1 MKLYRI
7 WGLTL
12 RYLFLFKHSLDRMS
26 DAFFWPTVDI
36 VLWGMTSSFFA
47 KNLEGDSGEM
57 LILGLLGGI
66 ILWIFP
72 WRSQYEIAVNLLE
85 DLWNRNLVNIFVSPV
100 KFIEWVTALL
110 LLGVGKALISFVYA
124 SALIYLLYSANILS
138 VGLVLVPWAVLLIM
152 FGWVFGLLVAG
163 IIMHYGTKI
172 QTLAW
177 TSIYIVAPFA
187 AVYYPVSSLPA
198 WAQSVAHFVPA
209 SYVFEAMRAAV
220 GGSPLPL
227 SDLLWPT
234 ILCLIYFTAALV
246 LIRHSFHHIL
256 KRGLISVD

>member
-12 RYLFLFKHSLDRMS
+12 RYLYLFRHSLDRLS

-36 VLWGMTSSFFA
+36 ILWGMTSSYFA
-47 KNLEGDSGEM
+47 KNLAGGGNT
-57 LILGLLGGI
+57 LVLGLLGGI

-100 KFIEWVTALL
+100 KFMEWITALL
-110 LLGVGKALISFVYA
+110 LLGVGKAFISFIYA
-124 SALIYLLYSANILS
+124 STLIYFLYSANILS

-163 IIMHYGTKI
+163 IIMRYGTKI

-177 TSIYIVAPFA
+177 TSIYIIAPFA
-187 AVYYPVSSLPA
+187 AVYYPVSILPP
-198 WAQSVAHFVPA
+198 WAQVVSKFVPA
-209 SYVFEAMRAAV
+209 SYVFEAMRATIN
-220 GGSPLPL
+220 GSPPPIT
-227 SDLLWPT
+227 DLIWPSV
-234 ILCLIYFTAALV
+234 LCLVYFFVAVAM
-246 LIRHSFHHIL
+246 IHQSFNHIL

>member
-1 MKLYRI
+1 MKLHRI

-12 RYLFLFKHSLDRMS
+12 RYLYLFKHSLDRLS

-36 VLWGMTSSFFA
+36 VLWGMTSSYFS
-47 KNLEGDSGEM
+47 KNIESGGSN

-100 KFIEWVTALL
+100 KFMEWVTTLL
-110 LLGVGKALISFVYA
+110 LLGVGKALISFTYGGL
-124 SALIYLLYSANILS
+124 LIYLLYAANILS

-163 IIMHYGTKI
+163 IIMRYGTKI

-177 TSIYIVAPFA
+177 TSIYIIAPFA
-187 AVYYPVSSLPA
+187 AVYYPVSSLPT
-198 WAQSVAHFVPA
+198 WAQTVASFVPA

-220 GGSPLPL
+220 GGTPLPL
-227 SDLLWPT
+227 SNLLWPT
-234 ILCLIYFTAALV
+234 FLCLIYFAVAM
-246 LIRHSFHHIL
+246 IMIYRSFNHIL

>member
-12 RYLFLFKHSLDRMS
+12 RYLYLFKHSLDRLS

-36 VLWGMTSSFFA
+36 ILWGMTSSYFA
-47 KNLEGDSGEM
+47 KNLEGGGST
-57 LILGLLGGI
+57 LVLGLLGGI

-100 KFIEWVTALL
+100 KFMEWVITLL
-110 LLGVGKALISFVYA
+110 LLGVGKAIISFTYA
-124 SALIYLLYSANILS
+124 SLLVYFLYSANILS

-163 IIMHYGTKI
+163 IIMRYGTKI

-187 AVYYPVSSLPA
+187 AVYYPVSSLPS
-198 WAQSVAHFVPA
+198 WAQSVASYVPA
-209 SYVFEAMRAAV
+209 SYVFEAMRFAAS
-220 GGSPLPL
+220 GSPLPL
-227 SDLLWPT
+227 NDLIWPT
-234 ILCLIYFTAALV
+234 FLCLIYFVIAMLM
-246 LIRHSFHHIL
+246 IHRSFSHIL

>member
-12 RYLFLFKHSLDRMS
+12 RYLYLFKHSLDRLS

-36 VLWGMTSSFFA
+36 ILWGMTSSFFA
-47 KNLEGDSGEM
+47 KNLAGGGSQ

-85 DLWNRNLVNIFVSPV
+85 DLWNKNLVNIFVSPV
-100 KFIEWVTALL
+100 KFSEWVTTLL
-110 LLGVGKALISFVYA
+110 LLGVGKALISFTYA
-124 SALIYLLYSANILS
+124 SILVYSLYAANILS

-163 IIMHYGTKI
+163 IIMRYGTKI

-187 AVYYPVSSLPA
+187 AVYYPVNSLPA
-198 WAQSVAHFVPA
+198 WAQNIAHFVPA
-209 SYVFEAMRAAV
+209 SYVFEAMRGAV

-227 SDLLWPT
+227 TNLIWPT
-234 ILCLIYFTAALV
+234 FLCLVYFALAIAMIY
-246 LIRHSFHHIL
+246 RSFAHIL

>member
-1 MKLYRI
+1 MKLHRI

-12 RYLFLFKHSLDRMS
+12 RYLYLFKHSLDRLS

-36 VLWGMTSSFFA
+36 ILWGMTSSYFA
-47 KNLEGDSGEM
+47 KNLEGGGSS

-85 DLWNRNLVNIFVSPV
+85 DLWNKNLVNIFVSPV
-100 KFIEWVTALL
+100 KFMEWVTTLL
-110 LLGVGKALISFVYA
+110 LLGVGKALISFTYA
-124 SALIYLLYSANILS
+124 SLLIYLLYSANILS

-163 IIMHYGTKI
+163 IIMRYGTKI

-177 TSIYIVAPFA
+177 TSIYIIAPFA
-187 AVYYPVSSLPA
+187 AVYYPVSSLPI
-198 WAQSVAHFVPA
+198 WAQNVASFVPA

-220 GGSPLPL
+220 SGSPVPL
-227 SDLLWPT
+227 TNLLWPT
-234 ILCLIYFTAALV
+234 FLCLIYFVVAMV
-246 LIRHSFHHIL
+246 MIYRSFNHIL

>member
-12 RYLFLFKHSLDRMS
+12 RYLFLFKHSLDRLS
-26 DAFFWPTVDI
+26 DAFFWPTIDI
-36 VLWGMTSSFFA
+36 ILWGMTSSFFA
-47 KNLEGDSGEM
+47 KNLQGGGST

-100 KFIEWVTALL
+100 KFIEWVVALL
-110 LLGVGKALISFVYA
+110 LLGVGKALISFTYA
-124 SALIYLLYSANILS
+124 SLLIYFLYSANILS
-138 VGLVLVPWAVLLIM
+138 VGLVLVPWVVLLIM

-163 IIMHYGTKI
+163 IIMRYGTKI

-187 AVYYPVSSLPA
+187 AVYYPVSSLPP
-198 WAQSVAHFVPA
+198 WAQNVAHFVPA
-209 SYVFEAMRAAV
+209 SYVFEAMRAGVSGA
-220 GGSPLPL
+220 PLPL
-227 SDLLWPT
+227 TTLLWPT
-234 ILCLIYFTAALV
+234 ILCLGYLGIAL
-246 LIRHSFHHIL
+246 IMIHSSFNSIL

>member
-12 RYLFLFKHSLDRMS
+12 RYLYLFRHSLDRLS

-36 VLWGMTSSFFA
+36 ILWGMTSNFLA
-47 KNLEGDSGEM
+47 KNLNEGNSET

-85 DLWNRNLVNIFVSPV
+85 DLWNRNLVNLFVSPI

-110 LLGVGKALISFVYA
+110 LLGVGKALISFAYA

-163 IIMHYGTKI
+163 IIMRYGTKI

-198 WAQSVAHFVPA
+198 WAQTISHFVPA
-209 SYVFEAMRAAV
+209 SYVFEAMRSAV
-220 GGSPLPL
+220 SGSPLPL
-227 SDLLWPT
+227 TNLLWPAF
-234 ILCLIYFTAALV
+234 ICLVYFVIALIMIYG
-246 LIRHSFHHIL
+246 SFKHIL
-256 KRGLISVD
+256 KRGLISID

>member
-1 MKLYRI
+1 MSLHRI
-7 WGLTL
+7 WGLML
-12 RYLFLFKHSLDRMS
+12 RYLFLFKHSLDRIS

-36 VLWGMTSSFFA
+36 ILWGMTSSYFTN
-47 KNLEGDSGEM
+47 NLSGTGSQ

-85 DLWNRNLVNIFVSPV
+85 DLWNRNLVNIFISPV
-100 KFIEWVTALL
+100 QFAEWVFTLL
-110 LLGVGKALISFVYA
+110 FLGVGKALISFAYA
-124 SALIYLLYSANILS
+124 SILIFILYSANILS
-138 VGLVLVPWAVLLIM
+138 MGLVLVPWAVLLIM

-163 IIMHYGTKI
+163 IIMRYGTKI

-187 AVYYPVSSLPA
+187 AVYYPVDSLPQ

-220 GGSPLPL
+220 GGHPLPF

-234 ILCLIYFTAALV
+234 LLCFIYFALAV
-246 LIRHSFHHIL
+246 LMIHQSFKHIL
-256 KRGLISVD
+256 ARGLISID

>member
-1 MKLYRI
+1 
-7 WGLTL
+7 
-12 RYLFLFKHSLDRMS
+12 
-26 DAFFWPTVDI
+26 
-36 VLWGMTSSFFA
+36 MTSSFFA
-47 KNLEGDSGEM
+47 KNLEGGGNT

-100 KFIEWVTALL
+100 KFNEWVITLL
-110 LLGVGKALISFVYA
+110 LLGVGKALISFAYA
-124 SALIYLLYSANILS
+124 SILIYLLYAANILS
-138 VGLVLVPWAVLLIM
+138 VGLVLLPWAVLLIM

-163 IIMHYGTKI
+163 IIMRHGTKI

-187 AVYYPVSSLPA
+187 AVYYPVSSLPT
-198 WAQSVAHFVPA
+198 WAQNISHFVPA
-209 SYVFEAMRAAV
+209 SYVFEAMRGAV
-220 GGSPLPL
+220 SGSPLPL
-227 SDLLWPT
+227 TDLIWPT
-234 ILCLIYFTAALV
+234 ILCLIYFSISM
-246 LIRHSFHHIL
+246 LIIHQSFKHIL

>member
-1 MKLYRI
+1 
-7 WGLTL
+7 
-12 RYLFLFKHSLDRMS
+12 
-26 DAFFWPTVDI
+26 
-36 VLWGMTSSFFA
+36 
-47 KNLEGDSGEM
+47 
-57 LILGLLGGI
+57 LGLLGGI

-85 DLWNRNLVNIFVSPV
+85 DLWNRNLVNIFASPV
-100 KFIEWVTALL
+100 KFGEWVTTLL
-110 LLGVGKALISFVYA
+110 LLGVGKALISFIYA
-124 SALIYLLYSANILS
+124 SFLIYFLYSANILS

-163 IIMHYGTKI
+163 IIMRYGTKI

-187 AVYYPVSSLPA
+187 AIYYPVSSLPS
-198 WAQSVAHFVPA
+198 WAQNIAHFVPA

-220 GGSPLPL
+220 DGTPLPL
-227 SDLLWPT
+227 ANLLWPT
-234 ILCLIYFTAALV
+234 FLCLVYFVIAIAMIY
-246 LIRHSFHHIL
+246 RSFNHIL

>member
-12 RYLFLFKHSLDRMS
+12 RYLYLFRHSLDRIS

-47 KNLEGDSGEM
+47 THVEGRGST

-85 DLWNRNLVNIFVSPV
+85 DIWNRNLVNIFVSPV
-100 KFIEWVTALL
+100 LFSEWIVTLL
-110 LLGVGKALISFVYA
+110 LLGVFKAIISFTYA
-124 SALIYLLYSANILS
+124 SILIYLLYSANILS
-138 VGLVLVPWAVLLIM
+138 VGLVLVPWVVLLMM

-163 IIMHYGTKI
+163 IIMRYGTKI

-187 AVYYPVSSLPA
+187 AVYYPVSILPT
-198 WAQSVAHFVPA
+198 WAQNIAHFVPA
-209 SYVFEAMRAAV
+209 SYVFEAMRSAV
-220 GGSPLPL
+220 SGAPQPL
-227 SDLLWPT
+227 SNLILPSL
-234 ILCLIYFTAALV
+234 LCLGYFAIACAIIYK
-246 LIRHSFHHIL
+246 SFNHIL
-256 KRGLISVD
+256 KRGLISID

>member
-12 RYLFLFKHSLDRMS
+12 RYLFLFRHSLDRIS

-36 VLWGMTSSFFA
+36 ILWGMTSSFFA
-47 KNLEGDSGEM
+47 KNLEGGGNT

-66 ILWIFP
+66 VLWIFP

-110 LLGVGKALISFVYA
+110 FLGVGKAVISFTYA
-124 SALIYLLYSANILS
+124 SLLIYFLYSANILS

-163 IIMHYGTKI
+163 IIMRYDTKI

-177 TSIYIVAPFA
+177 TSIYVVAPFA
-187 AVYYPVSSLPA
+187 TVYYPVNSLPA
-198 WAQSVAHFVPA
+198 WAQSIAHFVPA
-209 SYVFEAMRAAV
+209 SYVFEAMRSAV
-220 GGSPLPL
+220 GGSPPPL
-227 SDLLWPT
+227 SDLIWPT
-234 ILCLIYFTAALV
+234 LLCLVYFALAIAMIY
-246 LIRHSFHHIL
+246 RSFNHIL

>member
-12 RYLFLFKHSLDRMS
+12 RYLYLFKHSLDRLS

-36 VLWGMTSSFFA
+36 ILWGMTSSFFA
-47 KNLEGDSGEM
+47 KNLEGGGNT

-100 KFIEWVTALL
+100 KFSEWVATLL
-110 LLGVGKALISFVYA
+110 LLGVGKAIISFTYA
-124 SALIYLLYSANILS
+124 SLLIYLLYSANILS

-163 IIMHYGTKI
+163 IIMRYGTKI

-187 AVYYPVSSLPA
+187 AVYYPVSSLPL
-198 WAQSVAHFVPA
+198 WAQNIARFVPA
-209 SYVFEAMRAAV
+209 SYVFEAMRASV
-220 GGSPLPL
+220 NGSPLPL
-227 SDLLWPT
+227 T
-234 ILCLIYFTAALV
+234 NLIYPTV
-246 LIRHSFHHIL
+246 LCIVYFGLAIFMIYRSFNHIL